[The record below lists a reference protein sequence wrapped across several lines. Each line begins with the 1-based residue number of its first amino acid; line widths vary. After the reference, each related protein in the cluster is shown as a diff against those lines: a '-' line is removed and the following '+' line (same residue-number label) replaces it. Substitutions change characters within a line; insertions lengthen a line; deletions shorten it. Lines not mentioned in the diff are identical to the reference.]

1 MKSRSLATRFADFY
15 CQQLNWQT
23 YSWEMT
29 RRNSQTL
36 GPWRVHCNTDLSPPG
51 EAAYRLGPKRHEA
64 EKRRSLHALSTDSNL
79 GWQRCLPL
87 LVLPLQ
93 FSRRNRSPHPCKESE
108 CLKCLGQNEQRSF
121 STYNY
126 AFRILSHQRN
136 ALPIHCGWV
145 MRYVDVRGPPQLS
158 LTHSLGTQG
167 AEELTDLF
175 QCTTVVLLSP
185 LSALRP
191 PPPA

>member
-23 YSWEMT
+23 NSWEMT
-29 RRNSQTL
+29 RRRTQPDPRSLTCTL
-36 GPWRVHCNTDLSPPG
+36 QH
-51 EAAYRLGPKRHEA
+51 RLVSAGRGSLLAGPKRHEA
-64 EKRRSLHALSTDSNL
+64 EKRWSLHCQLIRILVGNDII
-79 GWQRCLPL
+79 PL
-87 LVLPLQ
+87 LVLPIHC
-93 FSRRNRSPHPCKESE
+93 SRRNRSPHPCKESE

-121 STYNY
+121 SSYSY
-126 AFRILSHQRN
+126 AFRILSRQHN
-136 ALPIHCGWV
+136 ALPIHN
-145 MRYVDVRGPPQLS
+145 GPPQLS
-158 LTHSLGTQG
+158 LTHSLGIQG

-185 LSALRP
+185 LSAVTP